1 MATYRI
7 AEVDGE
13 DEDIADIL
21 DELHDACFLDSA
33 PKVKYYGYW
42 WIAYV
47 YQEKEPAGF
56 AGITPSSIGPG
67 VGYLKRAGVL
77 PAHRG
82 MGLQRRLLKV
92 RERKARSLGWASV
105 ITDTTDNVPSAN
117 NLIKAGYRL
126 FSPEPW
132 AMEHSCYWRK
142 DLR

>member
-1 MATYRI
+1 VYTIR
-7 AEVDGE
+7 EVDGE
-13 DEDIADIL
+13 DDDISDTL

-42 WIAYV
+42 WLAYHAATPV
-47 YQEKEPAGF
+47 GF
-56 AGITPSSIGPG
+56 AGITPSTIGPG

-82 MGLQRRLLKV
+82 RGLQRRLLKV
-92 RERKARSLGWASV
+92 RERKARQLGWTSV

-117 NLIKAGYRL
+117 NLIKAGYLL

-132 AMEHSCYWRK
+132 SFGHSLYWTK
-142 DLR
+142 ELR